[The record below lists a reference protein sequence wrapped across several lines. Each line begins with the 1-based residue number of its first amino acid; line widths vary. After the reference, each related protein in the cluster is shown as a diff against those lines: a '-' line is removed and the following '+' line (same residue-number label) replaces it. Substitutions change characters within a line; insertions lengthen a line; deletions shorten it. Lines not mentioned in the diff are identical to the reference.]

1 MLTDSPTDD
10 VTTERIS
17 AIIKQHLAERF
28 TDEFSFGPIVPVLRI
43 NYSDPEGRD
52 YLEIYIVFD
61 GDQKDLDTKWTV
73 GLPDRIRP
81 QLAEIGFTNMIMTSM
96 IMTSW
101 VHCSEWDDLS
111 EPEEI

>member
-1 MLTDSPTDD
+1 MLSDSVTDD

-43 NYSDPEGRD
+43 DYSDPEGRD

-61 GDQKDLDTKWTV
+61 GDQKDLDARWTV

-81 QLAEIGFTNMIMTSM
+81 QLAEIGFTNMIMTS
-96 IMTSW
+96 W